1 MKFFPYSCRVD
12 WTRENLPPTPLATP
26 EPMAAKEKG
35 YTSSTNKIVLFKHCK
50 HLHTGNTTRTGSF
63 RYIRKRPR
71 PPLFHIIS
79 TAPIVRLLSRR
90 SRPVPCAAAAMGS
103 SDSQAPLLL
112 PRGSHRKEEEEEYAA
127 AGKVR
132 GCCGGDGEGGW
143 WREATAEAG
152 RLASLAA
159 PMIAVALLQLMMQ
172 LISTVMVGHLGEV
185 ALAGAAIANSLTNV
199 SGFSVLM
206 GLACGLE
213 TICGQAYGAKQ
224 YHKLALYMYR
234 SIIVL
239 LVVSV
244 PIAIIWVFI
253 PEVLPLIGQQPEI
266 ASEAGKYALWL
277 IPGLFAFTVAQCL
290 SKFLQTQSLIFP
302 MVLSSSITLA
312 LFIPLCW
319 FMVYKVGMGNA
330 GAALS
335 VSICDW
341 VEVTVLG
348 LYIVLSP
355 SCEKTRAP
363 LTWEAFSGIGSF
375 LRLAVPSALMICV
388 RVSNELGAGNPEAV
402 LVSVTLLALRHFIGI
417 AFSNEEEVI
426 NYVTRMVP
434 VLSVSVITD
443 SLQGVLS
450 GVSRGCGWQHLGAY
464 VNLGAFYL
472 VGVPVALFFGFAMHL
487 GGMGFWMG
495 MVAGGATQVTLLSI
509 ITAMTNWGKM
519 AEKARDR
526 VFEERIPTQK
536 AYIIFVLNKEQSILE
551 NKHLIAAQ
559 TSSRVVTIRFG
570 KNIKSI

>member
-1 MKFFPYSCRVD
+1 
-12 WTRENLPPTPLATP
+12 
-26 EPMAAKEKG
+26 
-35 YTSSTNKIVLFKHCK
+35 
-50 HLHTGNTTRTGSF
+50 
-63 RYIRKRPR
+63 
-71 PPLFHIIS
+71 
-79 TAPIVRLLSRR
+79 
-90 SRPVPCAAAAMGS
+90 MGS

-199 SGFSVLM
+199 SGFSVLVSALFPSIIFFYPPVRETTPSRDRMGFTSCPVAVAVWLLASRAAASEVLVEMPRKTIRHM

>member
-199 SGFSVLM
+199 SGFSVLHFY
-206 GLACGLE
+206 C
-213 TICGQAYGAKQ
+213 C
-224 YHKLALYMYR
+224 
-234 SIIVL
+234 
-239 LVVSV
+239 
-244 PIAIIWVFI
+244 
-253 PEVLPLIGQQPEI
+253 
-266 ASEAGKYALWL
+266 
-277 IPGLFAFTVAQCL
+277 
-290 SKFLQTQSLIFP
+290 
-302 MVLSSSITLA
+302 
-312 LFIPLCW
+312 
-319 FMVYKVGMGNA
+319 VG
-330 GAALS
+330 
-335 VSICDW
+335 VQ
-341 VEVTVLG
+341 
-348 LYIVLSP
+348 SP
-355 SCEKTRAP
+355 S
-363 LTWEAFSGIGSF
+363 
-375 LRLAVPSALMICV
+375 CV